1 MHSNQI
7 SENVEPVTKGAA
19 ELHMNTESE
28 KKVDELARYRILK
41 EVQEEQVRVEKERV
55 AAATEAKRIEQER
68 IAVEKA

>member
-1 MHSNQI
+1 
-7 SENVEPVTKGAA
+7 
-19 ELHMNTESE
+19 MNTESE
-28 KKVDELARYRILK
+28 KKVDELARYRLIK